1 MTHVRHISIAAW
13 LLVIFTAANA
23 TEPTPA
29 CPNGVCPGLGQA
41 FYLPDTN
48 LLDNKANN
56 GGRAVFKDARL
67 GGCASLIDQQ
77 SSFRSFQTY
86 DTASKLTE
94 ALNTGIDVK
103 AAVPVQQVNVGAT
116 VNATTG
122 HTNLQTETF
131 NSVVLNIEFVN
142 QVVNFNRSSACQ
154 SPENLD
160 PSFQAAFEALALP
173 KAEQAGESFTWAA
186 YTQFLRNWGSHFQ
199 AQQWLGSRVQ
209 QWVSSKTGAIET
221 TDTLQAK
228 ACFELEGFTVGW
240 SASPCLNIDTSKR
253 FEASSKETNDR
264 RYIAGGTTATRTALI
279 QKFDEKN
286 LNDFIAI
293 ANQGDEPIG
302 FSHIPLWSVLQEV
315 YRTPCG
321 QAGKGSTA
329 CKNLQRAVALQ
340 AAYEGFGAYGCSKQL
355 DGRSA
360 VIQTMR
366 ALGPDSL
373 GIYYFACHQSKTG
386 CRENSDCV
394 AKLNAGIAKCY
405 CEGPSCI
412 DVNRIPG
419 TTLQRNYVRGTTD
432 YDFWNSDKGV
442 NASCQDKILSCNC
455 DEGWAGGQ
463 LARDIWDQALSG
475 SSNPAGIASVA
486 STAVAGTQA
495 MASSDQLD
503 PTSYTLSVDVGT
515 QEILNKT
522 EARRAERAV
531 RKAEESGDLRHNRV
545 ISEPAG
551 IRCPGECVADFPKG
565 TTVILRYEDNLD
577 HQFAEWTGMACYKHS
592 NSQQTRGKTCLIENM
607 NEDKRVGAVFRIA
620 PN

>member
-1 MTHVRHISIAAW
+1 
-13 LLVIFTAANA
+13 
-23 TEPTPA
+23 
-29 CPNGVCPGLGQA
+29 
-41 FYLPDTN
+41 
-48 LLDNKANN
+48 
-56 GGRAVFKDARL
+56 
-67 GGCASLIDQQ
+67 
-77 SSFRSFQTY
+77 
-86 DTASKLTE
+86 
-94 ALNTGIDVK
+94 
-103 AAVPVQQVNVGAT
+103 
-116 VNATTG
+116 
-122 HTNLQTETF
+122 
-131 NSVVLNIEFVN
+131 
-142 QVVNFNRSSACQ
+142 
-154 SPENLD
+154 
-160 PSFQAAFEALALP
+160 
-173 KAEQAGESFTWAA
+173 
-186 YTQFLRNWGSHFQ
+186 
-199 AQQWLGSRVQ
+199 
-209 QWVSSKTGAIET
+209 
-221 TDTLQAK
+221 
-228 ACFELEGFTVGW
+228 
-240 SASPCLNIDTSKR
+240 
-253 FEASSKETNDR
+253 
-264 RYIAGGTTATRTALI
+264 
-279 QKFDEKN
+279 
-286 LNDFIAI
+286 
-293 ANQGDEPIG
+293 
-302 FSHIPLWSVLQEV
+302 VLQEV

-321 QAGKGSTA
+321 QAGKDSTA